1 MIEDFSGR
9 NLKGKIRHELCLWA
23 LTSIQHT
30 EWTEWTK
37 RMSEATV
44 CMKVHHKIDSYSMK
58 IILF

>member
-1 MIEDFSGR
+1 MMDGAPRLVPPSIVFPFV
-9 NLKGKIRHELCLWA
+9 A